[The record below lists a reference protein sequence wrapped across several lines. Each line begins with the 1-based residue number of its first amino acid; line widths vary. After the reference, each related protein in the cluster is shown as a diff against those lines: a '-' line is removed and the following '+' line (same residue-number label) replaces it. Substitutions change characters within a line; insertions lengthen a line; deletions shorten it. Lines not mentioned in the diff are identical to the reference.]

1 MKEDE
6 AKKKWC
12 PMAREETVVVG
23 RWDKDGKVGFCCIA
37 SNCMMWRRE
46 GQQFEYSIQDER
58 PLGDG
63 WEEDNLF
70 YSTTKKIK
78 RWNRALPHHGYCNLG
93 GKP

>member
-37 SNCMMWRRE
+37 SNCMMWRT
-46 GQQFEYSIQDER
+46 D
-58 PLGDG
+58 D
-63 WEEDNLF
+63 DNDQ
-70 YSTTKKIK
+70 
-78 RWNRALPHHGYCNLG
+78 GYCGLG
-93 GKP
+93 GPL